1 MLLYLVMLWYHYEYV
16 YVYVYIYLYLYR
28 YIDIYYALIDNFN
41 GRLAL
46 DFENHVVT

>member
-1 MLLYLVMLWYHYEYV
+1 MNMCI
-16 YVYVYIYLYLYR
+16 YIYTYIYIDI